1 MLAFN
6 LFATE
11 GGLFDINAT
20 LPLMAIQ
27 VVVLTYLLNSL
38 FFKPVGKVV
47 EKREEYVKNNITA
60 AKNKLAEV
68 EKLEADLL
76 NQLQK
81 ARSEAVKIVNEAEQ
95 DSEKLYQEAID
106 LANNEANASKE
117 KARLEI
123 ENQTSS
129 ARKQLLQQADDLSEL
144 IVNRLIPVSYTH
156 LTLPTTR

>member
-95 DSEKLYQEAID
+95 DSEKLYQEAIA

-129 ARKQLLQQADDLSEL
+129 ARKQLSQQADDLSEL
-144 IVNRLIPVSYTH
+144 IVNRLIQQK
-156 LTLPTTR
+156 

>member
-47 EKREEYVKNNITA
+47 EKREEYVKNNISA

-129 ARKQLLQQADDLSEL
+129 ARKQLSQQADDLSEL
-144 IVNRLIPVSYTH
+144 IVNRLIQQK
-156 LTLPTTR
+156 

>member
-1 MLAFN
+1 M
-6 LFATE
+6 
-11 GGLFDINAT
+11 FDINAT

-68 EKLEADLL
+68 EKLEADLR

-117 KARLEI
+117 KARSEI

-129 ARKQLLQQADDLSEL
+129 ARKQLSQQADDLSEL
-144 IVNRLIPVSYTH
+144 IVNRLIQQK
-156 LTLPTTR
+156 

>member
-95 DSEKLYQEAID
+95 DSEKLYQK
-106 LANNEANASKE
+106 L
-117 KARLEI
+117 
-123 ENQTSS
+123 
-129 ARKQLLQQADDLSEL
+129 
-144 IVNRLIPVSYTH
+144 
-156 LTLPTTR
+156 LTLLIMKQMLQKKRLG

>member
-1 MLAFN
+1 MLAPII
-6 LFATE
+6 LATE

-27 VVVLTYLLNSL
+27 VVILTYLLNSL

-47 EKREEYVKNNITA
+47 EKRENYVTTSITE
-60 AKNKLAEV
+60 AKSKLAEV

-81 ARSEAVKIVNEAEQ
+81 ARSEAAKIVNEAEK
-95 DSEKLYQEAID
+95 DSDKLFQEALE
-106 LANNEANASKE
+106 LATNEANASKE

-129 ARKQLLQQADDLSEL
+129 AREQLTKQADDLSEL
-144 IVNRLIPVSYTH
+144 IVNRLIQQQ
-156 LTLPTTR
+156 

>member
-1 MLAFN
+1 
-6 LFATE
+6 
-11 GGLFDINAT
+11 
-20 LPLMAIQ
+20 MAIQ

-95 DSEKLYQEAID
+95 DSEKLYREAID

-129 ARKQLLQQADDLSEL
+129 ARKQLSQQADDLSEL
-144 IVNRLIPVSYTH
+144 IVNRLIQQK
-156 LTLPTTR
+156 

>member
-1 MLAFN
+1 MLAFD
-6 LFATE
+6 FFGATE

-27 VVVLTYLLNSL
+27 VVALTYILNSL
-38 FFKPVGKVV
+38 FFKPVGNVV
-47 EKREEYVKNNITA
+47 EKREKFVSNNIMD
-60 AKNKLAEV
+60 AKNKLSEV

-76 NQLQK
+76 SQLQS
-81 ARSEAVKIVNEAEQ
+81 ARSEAQKIVSEAENES
-95 DSEKLYQEAID
+95 DKLYKEALE

-129 ARKQLLQQADDLSEL
+129 ARDQLVKQADDLSEL
-144 IVNRLIPVSYTH
+144 IVNRLI
-156 LTLPTTR
+156 LEK

>member
-1 MLAFN
+1 MLASII
-6 LFATE
+6 LATE

-27 VVVLTYLLNSL
+27 VVILTYLLNSL

-47 EKREEYVKNNITA
+47 EKREKYVTTSITE
-60 AKNKLAEV
+60 AKTKLAQV

-81 ARSEAVKIVNEAEQ
+81 ARSEAAKIVSEAEK
-95 DSEKLYQEAID
+95 DSDKLFQEALD

-144 IVNRLIPVSYTH
+144 IVNRLIQQK
-156 LTLPTTR
+156 

>member
-1 MLAFN
+1 MLAPII
-6 LFATE
+6 LATE

-27 VVVLTYLLNSL
+27 VVILTYLLNSL

-47 EKREEYVKNNITA
+47 EKRENYVTTSITE
-60 AKNKLAEV
+60 AKSKLAEV

-81 ARSEAVKIVNEAEQ
+81 ARSEAAKIVNEAEK
-95 DSEKLYQEAID
+95 DSDKLFQEALE

-129 ARKQLLQQADDLSEL
+129 ARKQLTKQADDLSEL
-144 IVNRLIPVSYTH
+144 IVNRLIQQQ
-156 LTLPTTR
+156 

>member
-6 LFATE
+6 FFGATE

-27 VVVLTYLLNSL
+27 VVALTYILNSL
-38 FFKPVGKVV
+38 FFKPVGNVV
-47 EKREEYVKNNITA
+47 EKREKFVSNNIMD
-60 AKNKLAEV
+60 AKNKLSEV

-76 NQLQK
+76 SQLQS
-81 ARSEAVKIVNEAEQ
+81 ARSEAQKIVSEAENES
-95 DSEKLYQEAID
+95 DKLYKEALE

-117 KARLEI
+117 TARLEI

-129 ARKQLLQQADDLSEL
+129 ARDQLFKQADELSEL
-144 IVNRLIPVSYTH
+144 IVNRLI
-156 LTLPTTR
+156 LEK

>member
-1 MLAFN
+1 MLAFD
-6 LFATE
+6 FFGATE

-27 VVVLTYLLNSL
+27 VVALTYILNSL
-38 FFKPVGKVV
+38 FFKPVGNVV
-47 EKREEYVKNNITA
+47 EKREKFVSNNIMD
-60 AKNKLAEV
+60 AKNKLSEV

-76 NQLQK
+76 SQLQS
-81 ARSEAVKIVNEAEQ
+81 ARSEAQKIVSEAENES
-95 DSEKLYQEAID
+95 DKLYKEALE

-129 ARKQLLQQADDLSEL
+129 ARDQLFNQADDLSEL
-144 IVNRLIPVSYTH
+144 IVNRLI
-156 LTLPTTR
+156 LEK

>member
-1 MLAFN
+1 MLALN

-129 ARKQLLQQADDLSEL
+129 AREQLSQQAEALSEL
-144 IVNRLIPVSYTH
+144 IVNRLIHQT
-156 LTLPTTR
+156 

>member
-1 MLAFN
+1 MLASII
-6 LFATE
+6 FATE

-47 EKREEYVKNNITA
+47 EKREKYVTTSISE
-60 AKNKLAEV
+60 AKAKLAEV
-68 EKLEADLL
+68 EKLEADLFD
-76 NQLQK
+76 QLQK
-81 ARSEAVKIVNEAEQ
+81 ARSEAAKIVNEAEK
-95 DSEKLYQEAID
+95 DSDKLFQEALD

-129 ARKQLLQQADDLSEL
+129 ARKQLTKQSDDLSEL
-144 IVNRLIPVSYTH
+144 IVNRLIQQQ
-156 LTLPTTR
+156 

>member
-6 LFATE
+6 FFGATE

-27 VVVLTYLLNSL
+27 VVALTYILNAL
-38 FFKPVGKVV
+38 FFKPVGNVV
-47 EKREEYVKNNITA
+47 EKREKFVSNNIIE
-60 AKNKLAEV
+60 AKNKLSEV

-76 NQLQK
+76 SQLQS
-81 ARSEAVKIVNEAEQ
+81 ARSEAQRIVSDAENES
-95 DSEKLYQEAID
+95 DKLYKEALE

-123 ENQTSS
+123 ESQTSE
-129 ARKQLLQQADDLSEL
+129 AREQLSKQAGDLSEL
-144 IVNRLIPVSYTH
+144 IVNRLI
-156 LTLPTTR
+156 LEK

>member
-6 LFATE
+6 FFGTTE

-27 VVVLTYLLNSL
+27 VVALTYILNSL
-38 FFKPVGKVV
+38 FFKPVGNVV
-47 EKREEYVKNNITA
+47 EKREKFVSNNIKE
-60 AKNKLAEV
+60 AKNKLSEV

-76 NQLQK
+76 SQLQN
-81 ARSEAVKIVNEAEQ
+81 ARSEAQKIVSEAENES
-95 DSEKLYQEAID
+95 DKLYKEALE

-129 ARKQLLQQADDLSEL
+129 ARDQLIKQADDLSEL
-144 IVNRLIPVSYTH
+144 IVNRLI
-156 LTLPTTR
+156 LEK

>member
-6 LFATE
+6 FFGATE

-27 VVVLTYLLNSL
+27 VVALTYILNSL
-38 FFKPVGKVV
+38 FFKPVGNVV
-47 EKREEYVKNNITA
+47 EKREKFVSNNIMD
-60 AKNKLAEV
+60 AKNKLSEV

-76 NQLQK
+76 SQLQS
-81 ARSEAVKIVNEAEQ
+81 ARSEAQKIVSEAENES
-95 DSEKLYQEAID
+95 DKLYKEALE

-129 ARKQLLQQADDLSEL
+129 ARDQLFNQADDLSEL
-144 IVNRLIPVSYTH
+144 IVNRLI
-156 LTLPTTR
+156 LEK

>member
-47 EKREEYVKNNITA
+47 EKREEYVKNNITE

-106 LANNEANASKE
+106 LANSEANASKE

-129 ARKQLLQQADDLSEL
+129 ARKQLSQQADDLSEL
-144 IVNRLIPVSYTH
+144 IVNRLIQQK
-156 LTLPTTR
+156 

>member
-1 MLAFN
+1 MLVFN
-6 LFATE
+6 LFASE

-47 EKREEYVKNNITA
+47 EKREEYVKNNITE

-95 DSEKLYQEAID
+95 DSEKLYREAID

-129 ARKQLLQQADDLSEL
+129 ARKQLSQQADDLSEL
-144 IVNRLIPVSYTH
+144 IVNRLIQQK
-156 LTLPTTR
+156 

>member
-1 MLAFN
+1 MPASFI

-27 VVVLTYLLNSL
+27 VVVLTYLLNSY

-47 EKREEYVKNNITA
+47 EKREGYVRNNLTE

-76 NQLQK
+76 NQLQM
-81 ARSEAVKIVNEAEQ
+81 ARSEALKIVNEAEK
-95 DSEKLYQEAID
+95 DSDKLYQEAID

-123 ENQTSS
+123 ENQTNS
-129 ARKQLLQQADDLSEL
+129 AREQLSKQAEDLSVL
-144 IVNRLIPVSYTH
+144 IVNRLIQQK
-156 LTLPTTR
+156 

>member
-1 MLAFN
+1 MLIFTI
-6 LFATE
+6 FATE

-47 EKREEYVKNNITA
+47 EKREEYVRNNITE

-129 ARKQLLQQADDLSEL
+129 ARKQLSQQADDLSEL
-144 IVNRLIPVSYTH
+144 IVNRLIQQK
-156 LTLPTTR
+156 

>member
-1 MLAFN
+1 MLVFN

-47 EKREEYVKNNITA
+47 EKREEYVKNNITE

-129 ARKQLLQQADDLSEL
+129 ARKQLSQQADDLSEL
-144 IVNRLIPVSYTH
+144 IVNRLIQQK
-156 LTLPTTR
+156 

>member
-1 MLAFN
+1 MLASII
-6 LFATE
+6 LATE

-27 VVVLTYLLNSL
+27 VVILTYLLNSL

-47 EKREEYVKNNITA
+47 EKREKYVSQCITE
-60 AKNKLAEV
+60 AKKKLAEV
-68 EKLEADLL
+68 ENLEADLL

-81 ARSEAVKIVNEAEQ
+81 ARSDAAQIVNEAEQ
-95 DSEKLYQEAID
+95 DSDKLYQEALD

-123 ENQTSS
+123 ENQTTS
-129 ARKQLLQQADDLSEL
+129 ARKKLYMQAEELSDL
-144 IVNRLIPVSYTH
+144 IVNRLIQQQ
-156 LTLPTTR
+156 

>member
-1 MLAFN
+1 MLAFPF
-6 LFATE
+6 LATE

-27 VVVLTYLLNSL
+27 VVALTYLLNSL
-38 FFKPVGKVV
+38 FFKPVGNVV
-47 EKREEYVKNNITA
+47 EKRERYVSNNLKE
-60 AKNKLAEV
+60 AKNKLVEV

-76 NQLQK
+76 SQLQK
-81 ARSEAVKIVNEAEQ
+81 ARSEASKIVNEAEK
-95 DSEKLYQEAID
+95 DSDKLYQEALE

-129 ARKQLLQQADDLSEL
+129 ARKQLSEQADELSEL
-144 IVNRLIPVSYTH
+144 IVNRLIQSK
-156 LTLPTTR
+156 